1 MRKLLQYTKRGVKAL
16 LLNLLVW
23 KGLLV
28 NKRERCRRWLNVFV
42 NRDIVVG
49 TIVAAFHS
57 AVCRPCWR
65 TMWQHGMIVHICLAF
80 TLTRRAVPLVAT
92 CFGLLFFHC
101 TSTMSCSI
109 VLRHFPLRS
118 KDKEIRNLPD
128 STVIKIWAYCEISIR
143 AEKYTSG
150 WRKLG

>member
-1 MRKLLQYTKRGVKAL
+1 M
-16 LLNLLVW
+16 
-23 KGLLV
+23 

-65 TMWQHGMIVHICLAF
+65 TMWQHGMIIHICRAF
-80 TLTRRAVPLVAT
+80 TLTRRAVPFVAT
-92 CFGLLFFHC
+92 RFGLLLFHC
-101 TSTMSCSI
+101 TITMSCSI
-109 VLRHFPLRS
+109 VLRNFLLQL
-118 KDKEIRNLPD
+118 KDKESRNLPN
-128 STVIKIWAYCEISIR
+128 SIVIKFWAYCEITIW

-150 WRKLG
+150 SRKMGWIRFALSN